1 MLKIK
6 EIRERKNLTQDEMV
20 AKTGIPK
27 RSYVDYENGK
37 VDIPFLRL
45 QKTASVLEVS
55 ISEIIGETKD
65 VEKVIKIND
74 NSNDNQNDNKQNVQK
89 KLSTNLHY
97 VSDVKGVYPENIK
110 KIPFYDC
117 VSINGVRSVA
127 DLTAITQ
134 PADYI
139 DPGDLFRDADAGMRT
154 YEDSML
160 EYPSG
165 CAIFLKEVHNKELV
179 VFGNDYV
186 IETSEYRVTKRLQR
200 SLKSGCWTLA
210 STNMEKWHSGPLE
223 GRLINEPF
231 DVNIDYVVR
240 IFKVL
245 GVTTRTGSSK
255 ILMNNRLRKD

>member
-45 QKTASVLEVS
+45 QKIASVLEVS

-74 NSNDNQNDNKQNVQK
+74 NQNDNNQNVQK

-200 SLKSGCWTLA
+200 S
-210 STNMEKWHSGPLE
+210 
-223 GRLINEPF
+223 
-231 DVNIDYVVR
+231 
-240 IFKVL
+240 
-245 GVTTRTGSSK
+245 
-255 ILMNNRLRKD
+255 